1 MSDGWK
7 CPECHLDYG
16 ELHPPI
22 AINTIKS
29 LPRRYTEALAPQPD
43 EDTDALVRTRPAEG
57 VWSPLEYAAHVAD
70 VMDPFVVTVERINT
84 EDNPDLSEAFWDQ
97 DARAAEQRYN
107 EKDPSAVLA
116 QLKDGAERLVTAAE
130 KVGASSWTRMGH
142 FAWGDRDLLTML
154 QNAAHEGVH
163 HLKDLE
169 RGLSQVRASS

>member
-1 MSDGWK
+1 MTDAWK

-29 LPRRYTEALAPQPD
+29 LPRRYREALADQPD
-43 EDTDALVRTRPAEG
+43 EDTDALIRTRPAEG

-70 VMDPFVVTVERINT
+70 VMGPFAETIHAMNT
-84 EDNPDLSEAFWDQ
+84 QDNADLTQTFWDP
-97 DARAAEQRYN
+97 DARAVDERYN
-107 EKDPSAVLA
+107 DKPKDAVLD
-116 QLKDGAERLVTAAE
+116 QLQADADRLVTEAE
-130 KVGASSWTRMGH
+130 KVDASGWSRTAQ
-142 FAWGDRDLLTML
+142 FAWGERDMLTML

-169 RGLSQVRASS
+169 SGIQKARNAS